1 MPEQKVFVGFDNLD
15 EVIGR
20 KAKVNLARGT
30 ILKARHLGFSMAG
43 NKNETVVIS
52 LGNNKISVITYGI
65 ALTSGQKG
73 DMIEVEN
80 INSKKIFKAIV
91 VEQKKVKPLA
101 NM

>member
-1 MPEQKVFVGFDNLD
+1 
-15 EVIGR
+15 
-20 KAKVNLARGT
+20 
-30 ILKARHLGFSMAG
+30 MAV

>member
-1 MPEQKVFVGFDNLD
+1 
-15 EVIGR
+15 
-20 KAKVNLARGT
+20 
-30 ILKARHLGFSMAG
+30 MAV

-80 INSKKIFKAIV
+80 KFKKVFKAII
-91 VEQKKVKPLA
+91 VEQKKS
-101 NM
+101 